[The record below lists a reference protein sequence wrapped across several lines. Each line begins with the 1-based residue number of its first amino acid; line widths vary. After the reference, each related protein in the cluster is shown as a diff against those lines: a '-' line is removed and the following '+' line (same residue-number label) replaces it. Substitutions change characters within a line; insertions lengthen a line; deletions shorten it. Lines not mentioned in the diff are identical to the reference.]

1 MRAEIR
7 WDGQVRFCATT
18 ESGHTMVLDGA
29 PDAGGENAGMRPMEA
44 VLVGMGA
51 CSAFDVVTILTKGR
65 TGLVQCEVVLDAERA
80 ESIPKVF
87 TRVHMHYRVRGAALT
102 REKVHRAVELS
113 ATKYCSA
120 TRMIEKTANVSFDFE
135 IVSAIDSGA

>member
-18 ESGHTMVLDGA
+18 ESGHMMVLDGA

-87 TRVHMHYRVRGAALT
+87 TRVHMQSIR
-102 REKVHRAVELS
+102 
-113 ATKYCSA
+113 
-120 TRMIEKTANVSFDFE
+120 
-135 IVSAIDSGA
+135 